1 MKKLKALRRLKTRF
15 SANGPGITVAVIAM
29 LLALTGAA
37 FGASSAL
44 TGKQK
49 KEVKALI
56 KKEAKPGPL
65 GAPGAPGAKGDPGAP
80 GPKGDPGA
88 PGASVRV
95 TSVAEGDPE
104 FCAELGGVVVEKEGN
119 PSATEVCNGESGS
132 TGGAGPEGPE
142 GKPWTADET
151 LPAEGQVMGTWIAS
165 GTGAVEAPLSF
176 PIHLG
181 GNVKGGKVWFG
192 TGEEEPIEVEPGK
205 TEPTEF
211 KKHCLKD
218 PTSTG
223 SMLRPEVA
231 PGFTRTLCI
240 FHSTSDSVLVNF
252 VKVTVVGEEGGLGA
266 GTAGGFLQVELPEGG
281 VAHGSFAVRG
291 GE

>member
-1 MKKLKALRRLKTRF
+1 MRKLKALGRIKARL
-15 SANGPGITVAVIAM
+15 SANAPGITVAVIAM

-37 FGASSAL
+37 FAASGAL

-56 KKEAKPGPL
+56 KKEAKPGS
-65 GAPGAPGAKGDPGAP
+65 PGAPGAKGDPGAP
-80 GPKGDPGA
+80 GAKGDPGA
-88 PGASVRV
+88 PGASVKV

-104 FCAELGGVVVEKEGN
+104 FCAELGGAIVEKEGN
-119 PSATEVCNGESGS
+119 PAAAEVCSGED
-132 TGGAGPEGPE
+132 GAPGAPGVP
-142 GKPWTADET
+142 GKPWTADGPR
-151 LPAEGQVMGTWIAS
+151 PAEGQVMGTWIAS
-165 GTGAVEAPLSF
+165 GTGSVEAPLSF

-181 GNVKGGKVWFG
+181 GNVKSGKVWFG
-192 TGEEEPIEVEPGK
+192 TGDEEPIEVEPGK

-218 PTSTG
+218 PVSSG
-223 SMLRPEVA
+223 SMLKPEVA

-240 FHSTSDSVLVNF
+240 FHSTFDSVAVNF
-252 VKVTVVGEEGGLGA
+252 VNVTVVGGEGGPGA
-266 GTAGGFLQVELPEGG
+266 GTAGGFLEVELPEGG